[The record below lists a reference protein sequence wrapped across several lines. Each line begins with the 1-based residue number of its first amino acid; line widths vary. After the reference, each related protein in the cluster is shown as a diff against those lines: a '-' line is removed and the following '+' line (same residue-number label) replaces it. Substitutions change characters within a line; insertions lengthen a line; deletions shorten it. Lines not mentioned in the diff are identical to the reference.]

1 MRETTKD
8 LSKGT
13 KSKIEWLVLQDTSN
27 ADNMEWA
34 GDEETW
40 RTKVVAVFIT
50 QNATSREENDKD
62 NNSDNNNTPQR
73 TQLQKRKSAKV
84 SLRKPSRPRPNRSL
98 LSSRRQ
104 HWRQPDSRRQTAKQ
118 RLSQAANHLE
128 KTWRENYNSY

>member
-73 TQLQKRKSAKV
+73 TQLQKRKV
-84 SLRKPSRPRPNRSL
+84 
-98 LSSRRQ
+98 
-104 HWRQPDSRRQTAKQ
+104 Q
-118 RLSQAANHLE
+118 RC
-128 KTWRENYNSY
+128 R